1 MCTASGA
8 FVTAADV
15 DIIHPRPAG
24 AAYYN
29 ESASRLLLSNI
40 KSVEMKLPSGQQP
53 PTLPTQPAPQTSPP
67 ATATEAGREPVAT
80 SARQLLDQLQ
90 LSNRESTLARVAEI
104 INRQGGTGTDV
115 LLDIRGKS
123 LLVQASVGKTE
134 LAPDDWVKVMRAGN
148 ELQLMGKLAPAP
160 EAGIARALAQRLPW
174 QQTLDAGLA
183 KLMSAVTQGLK
194 QDPLPG
200 QLPSSREARPLPE
213 AARQAIEQLV
223 ARLPSGN
230 SLTPGSG
237 SQDTTPQQVRQ
248 WLSESGLFAE
258 SRLTRTPAAQLPD
271 LKLALGRVITAL
283 LAQQGS
289 SPEHFNRL
297 TPIAT
302 PHLMQAPLQFP
313 QPLATPQVRTE
324 SEAPSV
330 GQMLRLLAGMLNRIT
345 VNQLHSQVLT
355 ARGGGDTA
363 GPAPTATLMI
373 DLPWLTPQNEPRLAQ
388 VRIEQYAEDKESERK
403 SPTTATAEWRLSLSM
418 DLDEAG
424 PLHFDVALRQ
434 QAVSARVWAE
444 KQTTLRQVNQELP
457 ALRQSLTELG
467 LEVTDLDCRRGTPQS
482 SVTRLEHRLVDTRA

>member
-1 MCTASGA
+1 MYGIGCIRDRDGGCA
-8 FVTAADV
+8 
-15 DIIHPRPAG
+15 IIRAWPAG

-29 ESASRLLLSNI
+29 ERACGLLLSNI
-40 KSVEMKLPSGQQP
+40 KSATMKLPSGQQP
-53 PTLPTQPAPQTSPP
+53 PTPPAQPAPQTARP
-67 ATATEAGREPVAT
+67 AGTTEVSREPVAA
-80 SARQLLDQLQ
+80 SARQLLAQIQLA
-90 LSNRESTLARVAEI
+90 NRETTLARVAEI
-104 INRQGGTGTDV
+104 VNRQSGSSADV

-123 LLVQASVGKTE
+123 LLVQATIGKTE
-134 LAPDDWVKVMRAGN
+134 LSPGDWVKVMRAGN

-174 QQTLDAGLA
+174 QQTLDTGLA
-183 KLMSAVTQGLK
+183 KLMGTLTQGLK

-200 QLPSSREARPLPE
+200 QLPSPRLTQPLPE

-223 ARLPSGN
+223 ARLPSGA
-230 SLTPGSG
+230 SLAPGTG
-237 SQDTTPQQVRQ
+237 GQAATPQQVRQ

-258 SRLTRTPAAQLPD
+258 SRLSRTPAAQLPD

-289 SPEHFNRL
+289 TPEQFNRL
-297 TPIAT
+297 TPIST
-302 PHLMQAPLQFP
+302 PGLMQAPLQFP
-313 QPLATPQVRTE
+313 QPLATPQASGDGE
-324 SEAPSV
+324 PPGV

-355 ARGGGDTA
+355 ARGGSDA
-363 GPAPTATLMI
+363 AAPTATLLL

-388 VRIEQYAEDKESERK
+388 LRIEQYSEDKESERK
-403 SPTTATAEWRLSLSM
+403 SATPATTEWRLALAM

-444 KQTTLRQVNQELP
+444 KQTTLRRVNQELP
-457 ALRQSLTELG
+457 VLRRSLADLG
-467 LEVTDLDCRRGTPQS
+467 LEVTDLECRRGTPLS

>member
-1 MCTASGA
+1 M
-8 FVTAADV
+8 
-15 DIIHPRPAG
+15 
-24 AAYYN
+24 
-29 ESASRLLLSNI
+29 SNI
-40 KSVEMKLPSGQQP
+40 KSVTMKLPNGQQP
-53 PTLPTQPAPQTSPP
+53 PTPPAQPATQTSRPSVS
-67 ATATEAGREPVAT
+67 TEAAREPVAA

-90 LSNRESTLARVAEI
+90 LTNRETTLARVAEI
-104 INRQGGTGTDV
+104 INRQGGNSADL

-123 LLVQASVGKTE
+123 LLVQVAVGKTE
-134 LAPDDWVKVMRAGN
+134 LATGDWVKVMRAGN

-183 KLMSAVTQGLK
+183 RLLGTLTQGLR

-200 QLPSSREARPLPE
+200 QLPSSRGPQPLPE
-213 AARQAIEQLV
+213 AARQAIEQMM

-237 SQDTTPQQVRQ
+237 SQDTTSQQVRQ

-258 SRLTRTPAAQLPD
+258 SRLAQAPSAQLPD

-283 LAQQGS
+283 LVQQGS
-289 SPEHFNRL
+289 APEHFNRL
-297 TPIAT
+297 TPIST
-302 PHLMQAPLQFP
+302 PELMQAPLQFP
-313 QPLATPQVRTE
+313 QPLATPQAPG
-324 SEAPSV
+324 SGEAPSV

-355 ARGGGDTA
+355 ARGGGDAA
-363 GPAPTATLMI
+363 GPAPASTLVL

-388 VRIEQYAEDKESERK
+388 VRIEQYPEDRESETRSAK
-403 SPTTATAEWRLSLSM
+403 TTTAEWRLSLTM

-424 PLHFDVALRQ
+424 SLHFDVALRQ

-457 ALRQSLTELG
+457 ALRQSLTDLG

>member
-1 MCTASGA
+1 M
-8 FVTAADV
+8 
-15 DIIHPRPAG
+15 
-24 AAYYN
+24 
-29 ESASRLLLSNI
+29 SNI
-40 KSVEMKLPSGQQP
+40 KSVTMKLPNGQQP
-53 PTLPTQPAPQTSPP
+53 PTPPVQPATQTSRP
-67 ATATEAGREPVAT
+67 AVTTEAAREPVAA

-90 LSNRESTLARVAEI
+90 LTNRETTLARVAEV
-104 INRQGGTGTDV
+104 INRQGGNGADL

-123 LLVQASVGKTE
+123 LLVQAAVGKTE
-134 LAPDDWVKVMRAGN
+134 LAIGDWVKVMRAGN

-183 KLMSAVTQGLK
+183 RLMGTLTQGLR
-194 QDPLPG
+194 QDPYRANCPHRAP
-200 QLPSSREARPLPE
+200 QPLPE
-213 AARQAIEQLV
+213 AARQAIEQMV

-237 SQDTTPQQVRQ
+237 SQDTTSQQVRQ

-258 SRLTRTPAAQLPD
+258 SRLAQTPSAQLPD
-271 LKLALGRVITAL
+271 LKLALARVITAL

-289 SPEHFNRL
+289 TPEHFNRL
-297 TPIAT
+297 TPIST
-302 PHLMQAPLQFP
+302 PELMQAPLQFP
-313 QPLATPQVRTE
+313 QPLATPQAPG
-324 SEAPSV
+324 SGEAPSV

-355 ARGGGDTA
+355 ARGGGDAA
-363 GPAPTATLMI
+363 GPAPASTLVL

-388 VRIEQYAEDKESERK
+388 VRIEQYPDKGESETRSAK
-403 SPTTATAEWRLSLSM
+403 TATAEWRLSLTM

-457 ALRQSLTELG
+457 ALRQSLTDLG